1 MVSKIIWSP
10 RALADLGDIA
20 RYIGR
25 SSPIS
30 AERFCLKLI
39 ERVETLDEFPQMG
52 RMVPEKK
59 RETLRELIFPPFRIA
74 YEYHPERHLI
84 EVLTVWHS
92 ARGSLEI

>member
-1 MVSKIIWSP
+1 
-10 RALADLGDIA
+10 LGDIA

-39 ERVETLDEFPQMG
+39 ERIESLDEFPQMG
-52 RMVPEKK
+52 RVVPEKK
-59 RETLRELIFPPFRIA
+59 RETLRELVFPPFRIA
-74 YEYHPERHLI
+74 YECHPESHLI
-84 EVLTVWHS
+84 EILTVWHS